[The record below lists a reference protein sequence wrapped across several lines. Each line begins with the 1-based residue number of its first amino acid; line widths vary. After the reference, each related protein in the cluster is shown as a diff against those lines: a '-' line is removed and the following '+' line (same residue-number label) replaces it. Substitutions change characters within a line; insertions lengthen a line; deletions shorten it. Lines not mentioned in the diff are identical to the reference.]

1 MSFVLTR
8 QHVPSDSSKLLF
20 KVTGAPLAGT
30 ADDDYGEIISGL
42 HQRADGAAWY
52 YESQMIVSSAP
63 WSMVGYLEDDPDML
77 VSDCHN
83 HFLSVI
89 NMKPYTYPTHDGE
102 MEVIASILP
111 NHGVNPL
118 FVTHKQTLNSDA
130 GIQPYNVYHVWSH
143 QNRMLAILQQTES
156 DDRSRWI
163 IQILQGSPLDFRVI
177 GLLATQIEAEKF
189 FLHSINFSQLMS
201 AFVIALNV
209 ILVCCCMPS
218 IVRWCKGPP
227 RGSVVKQT
235 NMLGKECHEQ
245 LMQKISIP
253 RQQCHD
259 LLQNSKYV
267 ESDPNKG
274 DDRSRR
280 VKGKERENS
289 LRLEHDAPGF
299 DKYEGSFGLDND
311 LQLLSTSVHASKKPV
326 FEHVQRAVQGTW
338 RESNE
343 PSQRGWSVPSF
354 RDESRG
360 YADFRVDSLTR
371 DVLENLPLRTF
382 RSEEDKESDRK
393 PKNLREWAKKYD
405 PTLQPS
411 S

>member
-1 MSFVLTR
+1 MRGENQTNRDVAEHRDFVKIYQDLSLAARDAKLHGLAAVEYQIEKEKLKLLKLSKLPGRLPEGVMLQLKRAANTLQQRMQNRVHVLSERRISQTKKLLGSPKYFDQNFSFKVESKAHTLKRVITQFSKRAITLASRPRTEMPLQKELALNSEERTDAHEKLAEKALKSTEENLACLAPSMPVKRSSSFVNGKVMSFVLTR

-102 MEVIASILP
+102 ME
-111 NHGVNPL
+111 
-118 FVTHKQTLNSDA
+118 
-130 GIQPYNVYHVWSH
+130 
-143 QNRMLAILQQTES
+143 
-156 DDRSRWI
+156 
-163 IQILQGSPLDFRVI
+163 
-177 GLLATQIEAEKF
+177 
-189 FLHSINFSQLMS
+189 S

-259 LLQNSKYV
+259 LLQNSKYGEYLKHHFDPV
-267 ESDPNKG
+267 HFLQASD
-274 DDRSRR
+274 
-280 VKGKERENS
+280 VK
-289 LRLEHDAPGF
+289 L
-299 DKYEGSFGLDND
+299 
-311 LQLLSTSVHASKKPV
+311 
-326 FEHVQRAVQGTW
+326 
-338 RESNE
+338 
-343 PSQRGWSVPSF
+343 
-354 RDESRG
+354 
-360 YADFRVDSLTR
+360 
-371 DVLENLPLRTF
+371 
-382 RSEEDKESDRK
+382 
-393 PKNLREWAKKYD
+393 
-405 PTLQPS
+405 
-411 S
+411 